1 MISRRNQ
8 IKKQFKEDYRVE
20 VIVAILIA
28 SGLDTDFYFHPKGNF
43 SRSYRKDILDEYHE
57 YDESDEPFSIH
68 WEISRDGLYDSL
80 PESLFHQSK
89 RNPFRNTQEM
99 IDLYRRQQNEEKN
112 ARKFFA
118 PLEQSF
124 YRERVFLELEE
135 QQAFKSF
142 REYRQ
147 RELFLEFW
155 GLPRVASDQKVSLL
169 LYLLPIASDIV
180 GNLALTQECLQ
191 LLLDTN
197 VRISE
202 QAPQIQKA
210 ENTHIP
216 VLGMANLG
224 IDSVLGETFND
235 YMPGLNVNIG
245 PIAKK
250 DVLYY
255 LPSGEGEAFM
265 DLLMEYFLSADLQVN
280 TLVEV
285 SNIENI
291 FLLND
296 WEPADG
302 RLGYTTRLAS

>member
-8 IKKQFKEDYRVE
+8 IKKQFREDYRVE
-20 VIVAILIA
+20 VIVAILMA
-28 SGLDTDFYFHPKGNF
+28 SGLDADFFFHPKGNF

-57 YDESDEPFSIH
+57 YDESDEPSSIH

-112 ARKFFA
+112 ARNFFA

-135 QQAFKSF
+135 QRAFKGF
-142 REYRQ
+142 REHRQ
-147 RELFLEFW
+147 RELFLDFW
-155 GLPRVASDQKVSLL
+155 GLPRVASDQKLSLL

-180 GNLALTQECLQ
+180 GNMALTEECLQ
-191 LLLDTN
+191 LLLDTT
-197 VRISE
+197 VQISE
-202 QAPQIQKA
+202 QPPQSQEA
-210 ENTHIP
+210 ENTYIP

-224 IDSVLGETFND
+224 IDSVLGESFHD
-235 YMPGLNVNIG
+235 YMPGLQVNIG

-255 LPSGEGEAFM
+255 LPAGEGDAFL
-265 DLLMEYFLSADLQVN
+265 DLLMEYFLPADIQVN
-280 TLVEV
+280 TLIEV
-285 SNIENI
+285 SAIENV
-291 FLLND
+291 FVLND
-296 WEPADG
+296 WEPTDG
-302 RLGYTTRLAS
+302 RLDYTTRLAF